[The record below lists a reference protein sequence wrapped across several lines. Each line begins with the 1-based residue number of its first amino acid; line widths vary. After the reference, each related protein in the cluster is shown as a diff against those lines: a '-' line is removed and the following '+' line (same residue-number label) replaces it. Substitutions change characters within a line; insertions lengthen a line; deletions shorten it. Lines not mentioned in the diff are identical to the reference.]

1 MPRRVRTL
9 LGAAVVAVVLAL
21 GFVAVDRRPALEVPV
36 GGPVAAPGALVW
48 ASGTRLHIGATAYDL
63 DEAPDELVATQGGLY
78 YLAGRTLHHVADR
91 TFRQVGD
98 VGARASLVTSA
109 DGRWLGYVD
118 AERGPL
124 SLRSGR
130 VAEFTVVD
138 TTTGEVVVRDATGN
152 GARGQDLDALYAE
165 RPPYLLGFED
175 GAALVQPALGPPRA
189 LDLATG
195 EGRDLPD
202 AFVPSPPGPGGLP
215 GRVVAAGD
223 LTRFERDDGA
233 GGRSA
238 IGSPDGRRAA
248 WVGEDAGGA
257 ASLFV
262 LQFTAGRDLPRG
274 LALPRGRFFLRGWLD
289 DTTLVGSVARS
300 DDGGGTGAG
309 RVGGVGGAEQLVR
322 CDVVAGR
329 CAAVPGARAAAPV
342 LVAPVPAPDAAPDAA
357 PSVTTTTDGR

>member
-9 LGAAVVAVVLAL
+9 LGAAVVAVVLAV
-21 GFVAVDRRPALEVPV
+21 GFVAVDRRPALDVPV
-36 GGPVAAPGALVW
+36 GGPVAAPGTLVW
-48 ASGTRLHIGATAYDL
+48 ASGTRLQVGDTAYDL
-63 DEAPDELVATQGGLY
+63 DEAPDELVATRGGLY
-78 YLAGRTLHHVADR
+78 YLAGSTLHHYADGA
-91 TFRQVGD
+91 FREVGE

-109 DGRWLGYVD
+109 DGRWLGFVD

-138 TTTGEVVVRDATGN
+138 TTTGEVVARDATGN

-195 EGRDLPD
+195 EGRDLTD
-202 AFVPSPPGPGGLP
+202 AVVPSPPGPGGLP

-233 GGRSA
+233 GGRSG

-248 WVGEDAGGA
+248 WVGEDVGGQA
-257 ASLFV
+257 LVFV
-262 LQFTAGRDLPRG
+262 LEFSEGRDLPRG
-274 LALPRGRFFLRGWLD
+274 LTLPRGRFFLRGWLD
-289 DTTLVGSVARS
+289 DTALVGSVSRPGG
-300 DDGGGTGAG
+300 DGG
-309 RVGGVGGAEQLVR
+309 VEQLVR

-329 CAAVPGARAAAPV
+329 CAAVPGGRAAAPV
-342 LVAPVPAPDAAPDAA
+342 LVAPVPSSASAPVPAP
-357 PSVTTTTDGR
+357 VTTTTASR